1 SPTITIIRVPANP
14 ATATTSLHDA
24 LPISPKHEAFVI
36 QGGVNYDVLAWP
48 NGDPS
53 PARKVLAQVMSY
65 EYLFQAPREKGG
77 AYGAGM
83 LHRAAYELL
92 YTYRDPHAA
101 GSYRRFAEG
110 PAAVAGL
117 EVGPEALGDGNV

>member
-65 EYLFQAPREKGG
+65 EYLFQALREKGG
-77 AYGAGM
+77 ANGAGM
-83 LHRAAYELL
+83 LRSEEHTSELQ
-92 YTYRDPHAA
+92 
-101 GSYRRFAEG
+101 SRFAL
-110 PAAVAGL
+110 VCRLLL
-117 EVGPEALGDGNV
+117 EKNKTH